1 MDSQTGLKMRVL
13 KRNGEYEEVSF
24 DKIQKRLKQ
33 LCVGEEFTQKLTLDV
48 KRLHKR

>member
-33 LCVGEEFTQKLTLDV
+33 LCVGDIYSKM
-48 KRLHKR
+48 H

>member
-1 MDSQTGLKMRVL
+1 MDSQTDPKMRVL

-33 LCVGEEFTQKLTLDV
+33 LCIGDEFSQKLDRKSV
-48 KRLHKR
+48 V